1 MPAQGLAGFGER
13 GALVEPGTVGWVA
26 GPPGAR
32 AGPETL
38 TLVSNAGGVEG
49 GAAASDQ
56 VKGQAPGRPGAAGHQ
71 GTAVATPSGS
81 C

>member
-1 MPAQGLAGFGER
+1 M
-13 GALVEPGTVGWVA
+13 A
-26 GPPGAR
+26 GPAGAR

-56 VKGQAPGRPGAAGHQ
+56 VKAKLQAALGPLARQ

-81 C
+81 CWTRPS